1 MKILFVALSALLFL
15 GCTQEKQKESQ
26 KAAEAKTEV
35 QTPVK
40 NAAVKESVVK
50 EVPKTVETDK
60 TAAVS
65 EEKVAVV
72 KEAAV
77 TPKQEQAPV
86 VEKKV
91 VEVKEVKTEIVPKE
105 VAVVQKATVDGA
117 VVFKKCI
124 GCHGANAE
132 KKALNK
138 SQVIKGWDAQKVLTA
153 LHGYKDGT
161 YGGTMKSV
169 MKSQISNLS
178 DDELKAV
185 AEHISKL

>member
-1 MKILFVALSALLFL
+1 MKILFLALSALLFL
-15 GCTQEKQKESQ
+15 GCSQEKKQESH
-26 KAAEAKTEV
+26 KATEVKAEV

-40 NAAVKESVVK
+40 NTAVKETAVKEVPQTVETNKTAVVK
-50 EVPKTVETDK
+50 EV
-60 TAAVS
+60 
-65 EEKVAVV
+65 
-72 KEAAV
+72 AV
-77 TPKQEQAPV
+77 TTKQEQTPI

-91 VEVKEVKTEIVPKE
+91 VEVKKVKTEVVPKE
-105 VAVVQKATVDGA
+105 VAVVQKATVNGV